1 MREDDTAH
9 SSISCVAQGRGE
21 LPEEITRKTTGIVI
35 AYHYRPDG
43 DSRMWPRLEV
53 NMIGRFLPGLAALGR
68 YQRSWLRD
76 DLVAGVS
83 VAAVAMPIAIAYSQ
97 LAGVPPAHGLYAS
110 VLPLVAYALF
120 GSSRQLIMA
129 PDAATCAIVA
139 ATVAPLAGQDLD
151 RYISLSMALAIV
163 TGVLCIAA
171 GMARLGFLTNFLA
184 RPILTGYLNGIAL
197 SIISGQLGR
206 LFGFTVPSSGFFR
219 LLVEFVSNLGRT
231 HGLTL
236 GLGVATFM
244 LLRLLKRVAPK
255 IPAPLVA
262 VAAGIVASSGF
273 HLGDRGVALLGTIP
287 AGLPPLMIPDIVSSD
302 LGPLVIGAAGLALIS
317 FNSAMVTARS
327 FAVKNRY
334 EIDSNQ
340 EFIALGVADIGA
352 GLLQGFAVSGA
363 DSRTAVNDSV
373 GGKSQVTGLVAAG
386 LLILVL
392 LFFTAP
398 LALLPI
404 TVLAAVLINA
414 AIGLFD
420 LQSLIR
426 LRRVSS
432 QEFGLALVTFLG
444 VITVG
449 VLPGVLVA
457 VTLALLQLLAR
468 ASHPHDAV
476 LGRVRATGAFYD
488 IKSHPEA
495 ETFPGL
501 VIYRFDASLLF
512 FNADHFKS
520 QVRSIVTQ
528 AQTGVRCFLLDAETM
543 PLVDTTGASSL
554 DELRAEL
561 SERGIVLAIAAA
573 KGPVRDM
580 LDKTGLTQQ
589 IGATHLFPTVE
600 SAVAAFNPH

>member
-1 MREDDTAH
+1 
-9 SSISCVAQGRGE
+9 
-21 LPEEITRKTTGIVI
+21 
-35 AYHYRPDG
+35 
-43 DSRMWPRLEV
+43 
-53 NMIGRFLPGLAALGR
+53 MIGRFLPGLAALGR

-110 VLPLVAYALF
+110 ILPLVAYALL

-171 GMARLGFLTNFLA
+171 GVARLGFLTNFLA

-206 LFGFTVPSSGFFR
+206 FFGFTVPSSGFFR
-219 LLVEFVSNLGRT
+219 LLAEFISNVGRT

-236 GLGVATFM
+236 GLGVATFV
-244 LLRLLKRVAPK
+244 LLRVLKRFAPK

-262 VAAGIVASSGF
+262 LAAGIAASSVLR
-273 HLGDRGVALLGTIP
+273 LGDRGVALLGTIP

-352 GLLQGFAVSGA
+352 GLLQGFAISGA

-420 LQSLIR
+420 LPGLIR
-426 LRRVSS
+426 LRRVSR
-432 QEFGLALVTFLG
+432 QEFRLSLVTFLG

-449 VLPGVLVA
+449 VLPGVLIA

-476 LGRVRATGAFYD
+476 LGRVANTGAFHD

-520 QVRSIVTQ
+520 QVRFYVTG
-528 AQTGVRCFLLDAETM
+528 AQTAVRYFLLDAETM
-543 PLVDTTGASSL
+543 PLVDTTGAASL

-573 KGPVRDM
+573 KGPVRAM
-580 LDKTGLTQQ
+580 LDRTGLTQQ

>member
-1 MREDDTAH
+1 MKVMT
-9 SSISCVAQGRGE
+9 
-21 LPEEITRKTTGIVI
+21 
-35 AYHYRPDG
+35 
-43 DSRMWPRLEV
+43 
-53 NMIGRFLPGLAALGR
+53 RFLPGLVALGSYDQSWFR
-68 YQRSWLRD
+68 Y

-83 VAAVAMPIAIAYSQ
+83 VAAVAVPIAIAYSQ

-110 VLPLVAYALF
+110 ILPLVAYAFL

-139 ATVAPLAGQDLD
+139 ATLTPLAAQDPV
-151 RYISLSMALAIV
+151 RYVSLSMTLAMI

-171 GMARLGFLTNFLA
+171 GVARLGFLTNFLA

-197 SIISGQLGR
+197 SIISGQLGK
-206 LFGFTVPSSGFFR
+206 LFGFSVAPAGFFR
-219 LLVEFVSNLGRT
+219 LLADFIANLGRT

-236 GLGVATFM
+236 GLGLATFV

-262 VAAGIVASSGF
+262 VAVGIAVSSIF
-273 HLGDRGVALLGTIP
+273 RLGDRGVALLGAIP
-287 AGLPPLMIPDIVSSD
+287 AGLPPLMIPNIATSD
-302 LGPLVIGAAGLALIS
+302 VAPLVIGAAGLALIS

-352 GLLQGFAVSGA
+352 GLLQGFAISGA

-392 LFFTAP
+392 LFLTAP
-398 LALLPI
+398 LAVLPI

-420 LQSLIR
+420 LPSL
-426 LRRVSS
+426 LRVWRISR
-432 QEFGLALVTFLG
+432 QEFRLSVVTFLG

-457 VTLALLQLLAR
+457 VGLAFIQLLAR

-476 LGRVRATGAFYD
+476 LGRVPGTGGFHD
-488 IKSHPEA
+488 IKNHPKA

-501 VIYRFDASLLF
+501 VIYRFDSALLF
-512 FNADHFKS
+512 FNSDHFKS
-520 QVRSIVTQ
+520 RVRTVVKETP
-528 AQTGVRCFLLDAETM
+528 TEVRCFLLDAETM
-543 PLVDTTGASSL
+543 PFLDMTGAASL
-554 DELRAEL
+554 EETWRELTE
-561 SERGIVLAIAAA
+561 GDIVFAIASA
-573 KGPVRDM
+573 KEPVRFM
-580 LDKTGLTQQ
+580 LDRTALTQQ
-589 IGATHLFPTVE
+589 IGAGRLFPTVE
-600 SAVAAFNPH
+600 SAVEALTAFRGPLTTS